1 MFADIM
7 TAVSGAYAAPLNWFV
22 EVISS
27 LSAEDVYLGIIF
39 MVLTAGFLLKPLRG
53 SGSDKAKKSKIEEG
67 DEE

>member
-27 LSAEDVYLGIIF
+27 LSVQDVYLGIIF

-53 SGSDKAKKSKIEEG
+53 SGSDKAKKSKKEEG
-67 DEE
+67 DDE

>member
-7 TAVSGAYAAPLNWFV
+7 TSVSQAFAVPLVWFM
-22 EVISS
+22 EVITS

-53 SGSDKAKKSKIEEG
+53 SGSDRAKKSNKGEG
-67 DEE
+67 DDE

>member
-53 SGSDKAKKSKIEEG
+53 SRSDKAKKSKKEEG
-67 DEE
+67 DDE